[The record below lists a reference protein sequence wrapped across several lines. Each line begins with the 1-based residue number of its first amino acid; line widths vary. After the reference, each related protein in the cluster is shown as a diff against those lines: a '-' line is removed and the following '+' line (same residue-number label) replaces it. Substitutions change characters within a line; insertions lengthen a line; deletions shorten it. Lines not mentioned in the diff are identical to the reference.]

1 MDELEGAWL
10 GLLQGLTEFLPVS
23 SSGHVIAGGWLLG
36 SDEEGGRVPLSMVVL
51 LHVATLVATVLV
63 LRRELTALA
72 AQTLR
77 GLRTPDG
84 YLGTEAGR
92 TMLGVVV
99 ATIPTAVL
107 GLGLAP
113 HLDVWGDHPALVGS
127 CFLLTAAALLA
138 TRRLDPAR
146 RRKPPTGAGGASPPQ
161 PTSVGRLSLIAFL
174 LIGVAQGLAVMPGV
188 SRSGATIV
196 AGMAV
201 GLRAADAFRFS
212 FLLSIP
218 AILGAT
224 VLELRHPEELGAL
237 GSGAIVGALVALVSG
252 LGALVVLRRIVVA
265 GRLWTFALYLVPLG
279 TALMLWELTGS
290 AGTD

>member
-1 MDELEGAWL
+1 
-10 GLLQGLTEFLPVS
+10 
-23 SSGHVIAGGWLLG
+23 
-36 SDEEGGRVPLSMVVL
+36 
-51 LHVATLVATVLV
+51 
-63 LRRELTALA
+63 
-72 AQTLR
+72 
-77 GLRTPDG
+77 
-84 YLGTEAGR
+84 
-92 TMLGVVV
+92 
-99 ATIPTAVL
+99 
-107 GLGLAP
+107 
-113 HLDVWGDHPALVGS
+113 
-127 CFLLTAAALLA
+127 
-138 TRRLDPAR
+138 
-146 RRKPPTGAGGASPPQ
+146 
-161 PTSVGRLSLIAFL
+161 VGRLSLIAFL